1 MLLAM
6 MESTARL
13 AVLIGAA
20 TLMSWV
26 SGCGSLIVTQ
36 QSVESLADSSGFT
49 WEMHEFD
56 GWYLYVE
63 AGSPAADNVETLSAD
78 AVSAR
83 QRVLAYLQEASYE
96 PTVSIFVVSDRDRMK
111 DLVGRRSNGT
121 GYYTSNALCLV
132 GTDGIRHGATHELL
146 HVITMNLWGV
156 PQRWVNEGAAVDAT
170 GPWQGYD
177 VHAVCKTLQAEDA
190 LPSLRDLTHR
200 FDKLPSLV
208 KYPAAGSFV
217 RYLRKN
223 YGIDSVHRVWHDGRS
238 ALPDVTGMELA
249 ALEAAW
255 LEVVEQSDATGVEY
269 TSSPRE

>member
-6 MESTARL
+6 TARI
-13 AVLIGAA
+13 AALIGTAA
-20 TLMSWV
+20 LLSWV

-36 QSVESLADSSGFT
+36 RSVESLADSNGFT
-49 WEMHEFD
+49 WEMHESD
-56 GWYLYVE
+56 GLILYVE
-63 AGSPAADNVETLSAD
+63 AGSPAAGNVETIATDAD
-78 AVSAR
+78 SAR
-83 QRVLAYLQEASYE
+83 QRVLAYLQEAPYE
-96 PTVSIFVVSDRDRMK
+96 PAVSIFVVGDRDRMK

-146 HVITMNLWGV
+146 HVIAMNLWGV
-156 PQRWVNEGAAVDAT
+156 PQRWVNEGAAVDAA

-177 VHAVCKTLQAEDA
+177 VHAVCKQLQAEDA
-190 LPSLRDLTHR
+190 LPSLRDLTRR
-200 FDKLPSLV
+200 FDTLPSLV

-217 RYLRKN
+217 RFLRSN
-223 YGIDSVHRVWHDGRS
+223 YGIDSVRRVWHDGRR

-255 LEVVEQSDATGVEY
+255 LEVVERSDATGIEY
-269 TSSPRE
+269 NSSPRE